1 MENVDALLREID
13 AYTTSQKRPDPQ
25 GPPQG
30 RQTSTAGHQ
39 ITPAYHIQES
49 IFALAGAD
57 RQPIEYDSGAFPLTE
72 AQSTSWNELPL
83 DAYGELIISRLVFP
97 ALISH
102 RSSAAG

>member
-13 AYTTSQKRPDPQ
+13 AYTASQKKPDPQ
-25 GPPQG
+25 GPPHG
-30 RQTSTAGHQ
+30 RQTSTAGHK
-39 ITPAYHIQES
+39 ITPAYHNQES

-57 RQPIEYDSGAFPLTE
+57 IQPIGYGSGAFHMTE
-72 AQSTSWNELPL
+72 AQSTSRNELQL
-83 DAYGELIISRLVFP
+83 DAYGELTISPLVFP